1 MVYTK
6 LLIQP
11 FISSLG
17 LLTSCGKT
25 HSEPFVYTTLS
36 GDIVGVNSLF
46 LNIFE
51 IATLEEISNIEQW
64 LSPLGVT
71 LPFLL
76 SRSGSY
82 RGRITLNSK
91 NIDVAI
97 VMEVLTIE
105 DEFLLAMEFKD
116 ISALEKARAA
126 ERYFDRFKKKLLM
139 NISHEFRT
147 PMNAVIGFMDL
158 LHSSPLSSWQQEYVD
173 LAGKS
178 AHTMMQNIENLLELM
193 QVESGDVR
201 ATLSEFNPFDVFE
214 SFSVQFDEA
223 IMAKEIQW
231 SVLIDPRL
239 PFGIVGDQDKIIT
252 VLRNLVQN
260 ALKFTPQ
267 QGQVLLEVMGGT
279 YTSNSVEIEY
289 ALSDTGIGI
298 DEKRLR
304 TLLRPFSSALENQQ
318 HGQDGMGVGLSL
330 SHKYINMMDSHLML
344 ASEVGRGSRFS
355 FRINHSI
362 ANPKTLQAVEGKK
375 IAFYSH
381 EPHSIRSVLLEKYLD
396 LFGVDRINIES
407 LINPELIGCDVIVV
421 DVGHF
426 SPSHVESLRGAY
438 PHLQIIAVT
447 NNEDKE
453 RSKELRKTV
462 EALIV
467 TPLLPTDICKSLG
480 VIEKTA
486 QTLVSH
492 EEPSKS
498 DEHKEIVNA
507 KILVAEDNPINLKLL
522 ETILKQ
528 NGFRVTSAENGQKA
542 VDAYLKESF
551 DIVLMDIDMPVMD
564 GLTANRLIKEIDKR
578 DGRGFTPVIALTAHA
593 LIGDRER
600 IIGAGLDAHL
610 AKPIDKNFLLQTIQ
624 RYLKLVVQRREMSG
638 V

>member
-6 LLIQP
+6 LLTQP
-11 FISSLG
+11 FIPSLG

-355 FRINHSI
+355 FRVNHSI
-362 ANPKTLQAVEGKK
+362 ANPKILQPVGKK
-375 IAFYSH
+375 RIAYK
-381 EPHSIRSVLLEKYLD
+381 IV
-396 LFGVDRINIES
+396 S
-407 LINPELIGCDVIVV
+407 LKVFKLII
-421 DVGHF
+421 
-426 SPSHVESLRGAY
+426 
-438 PHLQIIAVT
+438 
-447 NNEDKE
+447 
-453 RSKELRKTV
+453 
-462 EALIV
+462 
-467 TPLLPTDICKSLG
+467 
-480 VIEKTA
+480 
-486 QTLVSH
+486 
-492 EEPSKS
+492 
-498 DEHKEIVNA
+498 
-507 KILVAEDNPINLKLL
+507 
-522 ETILKQ
+522 
-528 NGFRVTSAENGQKA
+528 
-542 VDAYLKESF
+542 
-551 DIVLMDIDMPVMD
+551 
-564 GLTANRLIKEIDKR
+564 
-578 DGRGFTPVIALTAHA
+578 
-593 LIGDRER
+593 
-600 IIGAGLDAHL
+600 IIG
-610 AKPIDKNFLLQTIQ
+610 KNYENFYKFT
-624 RYLKLVVQRREMSG
+624 
-638 V
+638 

>member
-6 LLIQP
+6 LLTQA
-11 FISSLG
+11 FIPSLG

-36 GDIVGVNSLF
+36 GEIVGVNAAF
-46 LNIFE
+46 LTTFGIN
-51 IATLEEISNIEQW
+51 TLEEVHNVEQW
-64 LSPLGVT
+64 LFPTGVA
-71 LPFLL
+71 LSFLL

-82 RGRITLNSK
+82 RGRIVLNSK
-91 NIDVAI
+91 TIDVAI
-97 VMEVLTIE
+97 VIEVLSIG
-105 DEFLLAMEFKD
+105 DEFLLAIEFKD
-116 ISALEKARAA
+116 VSALEKARAA
-126 ERYFDRFKKKLLM
+126 ERYFDRFKKKLLV

-178 AHTMMQNIENLLELM
+178 AHSMMQNIENLLELM
-193 QVESGDVR
+193 QVESGDIR
-201 ATLSEFNPFDVFE
+201 ATLNEFNPFDVFE
-214 SFSVQFDEA
+214 SFSRQFDEA
-223 IMAKEIQW
+223 IAAKEIQW

-260 ALKFTPQ
+260 AIKFTPER
-267 QGQVLLEVMGGT
+267 GQVLLEIIGVA
-279 YTSNSVEIEY
+279 YTSHSVEVEY

-298 DEKRLR
+298 DEKRLH
-304 TLLRPFSSALENQQ
+304 TILRPFSSALENQQ

-330 SHKYINMMDSHLML
+330 SHKYIDMMNSHLML

-355 FRINHSI
+355 FRISHPI
-362 ANPKTLQAVEGKK
+362 GNPKTLEPVGEKA

-381 EPHSIRSVLLEKYLD
+381 EPHSTQSVLLEKYFD
-396 LFGVDRINIES
+396 LFGVDLVNMES
-407 LINPELIGCDVIVV
+407 LINPALMQCDVIVV
-421 DVGHF
+421 DIGHF
-426 SPSHVESLRGAY
+426 STSHVESLKGTY
-438 PHLQIIAVT
+438 PHLQIIAVVAY
-447 NNEDKE
+447 EDKE
-453 RSKELRKTV
+453 RSKDLRKMV
-462 EALIV
+462 EAIIV
-467 TPLLPTDICKSLG
+467 TPLLPTDIHKSLSA
-480 VIEKTA
+480 ITKTA
-486 QTLVSH
+486 HAHIVY
-492 EEPSKS
+492 EEPQES
-498 DEHKEIVNA
+498 DGHESITDA

-528 NGFRVTSAENGQKA
+528 NGFRITSAVNGQKA

-551 DIVLMDIDMPVMD
+551 DLVLMDIDMPVMD

-600 IIGAGLDAHL
+600 IVGAGLDAHL
-610 AKPIDKNFLLQTIQ
+610 AKPIDKNFLLQTIE
-624 RYLKLVVQRREMSG
+624 RYLKIVVQRRKASMI
-638 V
+638 

>member
-17 LLTSCGKT
+17 LLTSCGKV
-25 HSEPFVYTTLS
+25 HGEPFVYATLS
-36 GDIVGVNSLF
+36 GEVVGVNSAF
-46 LNIFE
+46 LNAFDVTE
-51 IATLEEISNIEQW
+51 LEEIPNIEQW
-64 LSPLGVT
+64 LNPLGVAVS
-71 LPFLL
+71 FLL

-82 RGRITLNSK
+82 RGRITLNAKS
-91 NIDVAI
+91 IDVSI
-97 VMEVLTIE
+97 LMEVLTIG

-116 ISALEKARAA
+116 ISALEKARAS

-139 NISHEFRT
+139 SISHEFRT

-158 LHSSPLSSWQQEYVD
+158 LYSSPLSSWQQEYVD

-193 QVESGDVR
+193 QVESGDIR

-239 PFGIVGDQDKIIT
+239 PFGIIGDQDKIIT

-267 QGQVLLEVMGGT
+267 RGQVLLEVMGVSFT
-279 YTSNSVEIEY
+279 PNNVEIEY

-355 FRINHSI
+355 FRVNHSI
-362 ANPKTLQAVEGKK
+362 ANPKILQPVGEKR

-381 EPHSIRSVLLEKYLD
+381 EPHSTRSILLERYLD
-396 LFGVDRINIES
+396 LFGVDRMNMES
-407 LINPELIGCDVIVV
+407 LINSELMQCDVIMV
-421 DVGHF
+421 DIEHF
-426 SPSHVESLRGAY
+426 SPSHVESLKGAY
-438 PHLQIIAVT
+438 PHLQIIAVMT
-447 NNEDKE
+447 NEDKE
-453 RSKELRKTV
+453 RSKELRKMV

-467 TPLLPTDICKSLG
+467 TPLLPTDIYKSLSI
-480 VIEKTA
+480 IEKTA
-486 QTLVSH
+486 QVPSLG
-492 EEPSKS
+492 EEPSES
-498 DEHKEIVNA
+498 DEHEGIINA

-522 ETILKQ
+522 ETILNQ
-528 NGFRVTSAENGQKA
+528 NGFKVTSAENGQKA

-551 DIVLMDIDMPVMD
+551 DLVLMDIDMPVMD

-578 DGRGFTPVIALTAHA
+578 DGRGFVPVIALTAHA

-600 IIGAGLDAHL
+600 IVGAGLDAHL
-610 AKPIDKNFLLQTIQ
+610 AKPIDKNFLLQTIE
-624 RYLKLVVQRREMSG
+624 RYLKLVVQRRKISES
-638 V
+638 